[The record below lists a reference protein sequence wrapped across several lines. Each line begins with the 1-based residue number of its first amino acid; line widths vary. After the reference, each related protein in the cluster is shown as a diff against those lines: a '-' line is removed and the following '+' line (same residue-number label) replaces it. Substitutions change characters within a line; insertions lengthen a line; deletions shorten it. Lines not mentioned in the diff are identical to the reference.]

1 MAKQMKSF
9 RCDEVLIDE
18 LDEYSTKL
26 QLSTSDIIRQA
37 VFSYLC
43 QIKRQ
48 ELSIRHTSNI
58 Y

>member
-9 RCDEVLIDE
+9 RCDEALLDE
-18 LDEYSTKL
+18 LEEYSTKL
-26 QLSTSDIIRQA
+26 QMSTSDIIRQA

-48 ELSIRHTSNI
+48 ELKNSS
-58 Y
+58 YE